1 MTTVLMGMFMFSFVI
16 LVLVCVLMVAKKRLV
31 SSGEAEI
38 TINDDKN
45 KSLKTN
51 VGSNLLSTLAQSEI
65 YIPSACGGKGTCG
78 TCKVTVKKGGGAILP
93 IEKTLINRKEAR
105 NGVRLAC
112 QVKVKQD
119 ISIEIPPEI
128 FNVRQWK
135 CKVRSNRNVATFIKE
150 LILELPQGE
159 EMDFQAGGYI
169 QVECPP
175 YEMSFKDIDIDERF
189 RDDWD
194 KHGLWELESHV
205 DEPAIRA
212 YSMANY
218 PEESSIIML
227 NVRIATPPPDSPKG
241 TPPGVM
247 SSYLFSLKPG
257 DDVLISGPY
266 GDFYAKDTDAEMVFI
281 GGGAGMAPMRSHIFD
296 LFVRLK
302 TNRKVSFW
310 YGARSMREAYYID
323 DFNALE
329 KEHPNFQWHLALSD
343 PLPEDEWSGPVGF
356 IHKVLHDAYLCKH
369 DEPEECEY
377 YVCGPPPMLAA
388 VQDLLHNLGVEEDNI
403 LFDDFGI

>member
-1 MTTVLMGMFMFSFVI
+1 MTVLMGMFMFSFVI
-16 LVLVCVLMVAKKRLV
+16 LVLVCVLMIAKKRLV
-31 SSGEAEI
+31 SSGEVEI
-38 TINDDKN
+38 TINDDKD

-51 VGSNLLSTLAQSEI
+51 AGANLLSTLAQNEI
-65 YIPSACGGKGTCG
+65 FIPSACGGKGTCG

-93 IEKTLINRKEAR
+93 IEKAFINRKEAR
-105 NGVRLAC
+105 NGVRLSC

-119 ISIEIPPEI
+119 IRIEVPPEI
-128 FNVRQWK
+128 FSIRQWK

-150 LILELPQGE
+150 LILELPEGE
-159 EMDFQAGGYI
+159 EMDFRAGGYI

-175 YEMSFKDIDIDERF
+175 YEMSYEDIDVDERF
-189 RDDWD
+189 RDAWD
-194 KHGLWELESHV
+194 KQGLWELESHV
-205 DEPAIRA
+205 DEPAVRA

-218 PEESSIIML
+218 PEESSIIIL
-227 NVRIATPPPDSPKG
+227 NVRIATPPPDCPKD

-257 DDVLISGPY
+257 DEVLISGPY
-266 GDFYAKDTDAEMVFI
+266 GDFFAKDTDAEMVFI

-296 LFVRLK
+296 LFFRLK

-310 YGARSMREAYYID
+310 YGARSLREAYYIE
-323 DFNALE
+323 DFNGLE
-329 KEHPNFQWHLALSD
+329 AKHPNFQWHLALSE
-343 PLPEDEWSGPVGF
+343 PLPQDEWSGPVGF
-356 IHKVLHDAYLCKH
+356 IHKVLYDAYLCKH

-377 YVCGPPPMLAA
+377 YICGPPPMLAA
-388 VQDLLHNLGVEEDNI
+388 VLDLLHNLGVEEDNI